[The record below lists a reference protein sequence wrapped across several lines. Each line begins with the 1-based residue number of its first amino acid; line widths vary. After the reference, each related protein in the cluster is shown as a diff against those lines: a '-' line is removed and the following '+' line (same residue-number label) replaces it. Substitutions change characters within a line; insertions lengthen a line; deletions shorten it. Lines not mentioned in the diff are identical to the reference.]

1 MRAAAWRGCV
11 VGATLALAGCSK
23 STSTGPQNGPLSG
36 HVFDHNGALA
46 HGAVV
51 WAQPLAQPWTGVPQG
66 ESITDTDGRFRL
78 DDVPGGSWVLVCD
91 HGPSYASADTVTA
104 PTTVAE
110 LRLAPAATLN
120 GHAGLT
126 PIGRAGSIVVTAMA
140 PEASAV
146 SAADG
151 SFTLYGLPAGTW
163 TVRFQRDCYRDT
175 TVSVTVNAP
184 GVTLQ
189 LPDVWLTA
197 RADRDTVLCPGL
209 P

>member
-1 MRAAAWRGCV
+1 MLGV
-11 VGATLALAGCSK
+11 VLVLAGCSK
-23 STSTGPQNGPLSG
+23 SNSTGPQSGPLSG
-36 HVFDHNGALA
+36 RVFDQDGALA

-51 WAQPLAQPWTGVPQG
+51 WAQPLAEPWSGVPQG

-78 DDVPGGSWVLVCD
+78 DDVPGGGWVLVCD
-91 HGPSYASADTVTA
+91 HGPSYAMADTVTA

-110 LRLAPAATLN
+110 LRLAPAATVT

-126 PIGRAGSIVVTAMA
+126 PIGRAGSIVVIAPA

-163 TVRFQRDCYRDT
+163 TVRYQRDCYRDT
-175 TVSVTVNAP
+175 VVSVTVNAS
-184 GVTLQ
+184 GVTVA
-189 LPDVWLTA
+189 LPDVWLTP
-197 RADRDTVLCPGL
+197 RADRDTVLCPGR